1 MKRLRRILLIGLGV
15 LTLAILLFALW
26 LSSAMALRWAV
37 AELTA
42 RTHGAVTV
50 TGAQGTLAG
59 PFTLT
64 GIEVNAGRV
73 HVHADGLTLDWHP
86 LALFGGS
93 VHVTHLRVDGT
104 RVEIGPGTSHEPTSF
119 PLQLPVLP
127 LMPVRVVL
135 EDLRV
140 DGAAVGLPD
149 GEAIAVQRL
158 AFAGR
163 MDNRSVILLRG
174 IDLESDRADLKG
186 GLQLDTRSRYAV
198 TAALDWRWRQAGW
211 APLVGHT
218 ELDGD
223 TASLKL
229 KQTLAA
235 PYDLV
240 LDATFKDLLTAPAW
254 KGGLKASRFAA
265 AAVHPGWPAF
275 TGGARLDFD
284 GDLQHTS
291 FKGSAAADGPGVGR
305 LDAHLDL
312 TLARHRLAVKTL
324 DLAVPKSGT
333 QLMLKGSLDLDSTTR
348 TQLDGSWRNLAW
360 PLDSTDPLRSPA
372 GELHLTGDAAG
383 WELVAGGGLT
393 PAARFDA
400 RATVS
405 RQPGHAWKLDA
416 ALRKLALDLQ
426 LPKPWMQPLLPSGD
440 WLLSAHGDADRA
452 ELDRLSGN
460 WLGGRLNASGSYARA
475 APQRWQTQVKLRG
488 VDPGELAPDWPGKLD
503 AVLDASG
510 DFAAARTLELKLE
523 SLKGTLRG
531 LEARASGS
539 ARLLGKQLQHLD
551 LDADLGKDHAEGSA
565 DLDKGTK
572 LAWKVQAPDLS
583 QAWPELTGS
592 LASIGRFDGGRH
604 YALLQLNLD
613 AEAIAWRQWQLKS
626 LKAQADVRGA
636 GGGNIRV
643 SGDSLQLPGV
653 KVASLAAAVDGTP
666 EKHGFD
672 LDLDSDEGKAHLAG
686 QGAYADAEWHAALS
700 EVKLEPTGA
709 GAWQAQAPW
718 KLVLGQKQVSLAEA
732 CLTQDKARLCGD
744 ADWRPGG
751 WQSHARIT
759 ALPIADLQSLLP
771 VGLTYSGAF
780 DADLAAS
787 GGGAAGTDL
796 NLDAM
801 LTPGAIHNL
810 VKGHPVTLLAYA
822 SGEAHYRLTPKL
834 SNLKLSWRLDDGGH
848 LDVDNRI
855 QRGDKPRLSGRIRGE
870 LNDFDLVPALFPQ
883 VSSATGKLNVD
894 VALSGTPQAP
904 GFSGSADF
912 GGGELRIPRLGLRL
926 SGIQARLTG
935 SGGNLALTG
944 SARSGEGNLALD
956 AKATEDGSAWK
967 LQGTLKGERFRSI
980 DVPEAQVDVSP
991 DISFGVDGRDV
1002 TVDGSVSVP
1011 YARLAPRDLTGTA
1024 QVSSDQVIVG
1034 EDVDSDSGKWRVH
1047 AKIRAALGPDVH
1059 IDGFGLQGNING
1071 EVTAV
1076 DEPGHATTG
1085 SGELSVQDGQYAYY
1099 GQKLDVEVGRLL
1111 FTGGPMADPA
1121 LDVRAV
1127 RRTAP
1132 GALPQNGVQQKV
1144 GVVVRGTLKEPQ
1156 VTLFSDPPLPQGQM
1170 MNYLLF
1176 GSTGLETAG
1185 TNAST
1190 PAAGAANNQANQQ
1203 SFGFQF
1209 GSGRGSG
1216 DVSYQNVTTTGP
1228 NGAVTTTPSLFL
1240 GFYLSPRLYVNYGLG
1255 INSFRV
1261 VYTLGANWLLQAE
1274 SGSASSADIIYTI
1287 EH

>member
-15 LTLAILLFALW
+15 LMLAILLFTVW
-26 LSSAMALRWAV
+26 LSSGMALRWAV

-50 TGAQGTLAG
+50 AETRGTLAG

-64 GIEVNAGRV
+64 GIEVDAGRV
-73 HVHADGLTLDWHP
+73 HAHADSLTLDWHP

-93 VHVTHLRVDGT
+93 VHVTHLNVEGT
-104 RVEIGPGTSHEPTSF
+104 RVEIKPATDRTPTSF
-119 PLQLPVLP
+119 PLRLPELP

-135 EDLRV
+135 EDARV
-140 DGAAVGLPD
+140 DSAALRLPD
-149 GEAIAVQRL
+149 GEPIAVQNL

-174 IDLESDRADLKG
+174 IDLKSDRVDLKG

-198 TAALDWRWRQAGW
+198 MASLDLRWHQPGW

-223 TASLKL
+223 AAALKL

-235 PYDLV
+235 PYDLAFDV
-240 LDATFKDLLTAPAW
+240 SLKDLLTAPAW
-254 KGGLKASRFAA
+254 KGSLKATRFAA

-275 TGGARLDFD
+275 TGGARLEFD
-284 GDLQHTS
+284 GDLQQTTL
-291 FKGSAAADGPGVGR
+291 KGSAGADGPGVGR

-312 TLARHRLAVKTL
+312 TLARRRLVVKML
-324 DLAVPKSGT
+324 DLSVPKSGT
-333 QLMLKGSLDLDSTTR
+333 RLALKGSVDLDSTAR

-360 PLDSTDPLRSPA
+360 PLDGEKPLRSPA
-372 GELHLTGDAAG
+372 GELHLNGDAAG
-383 WELVAGGGLT
+383 WELTTGGELT

-400 RATVS
+400 HATVS
-405 RQPGHAWKLDA
+405 RHAGHAWKLDA
-416 ALRKLALDLQ
+416 ALRKLALDLE
-426 LPKPWMQPLLPSGD
+426 LPQPWMRPLLPSGD
-440 WLLSAHGDADRA
+440 WLLSAHGDMDEAD
-452 ELDRLSGN
+452 LDRLAGN
-460 WLGGRLNASGSYARA
+460 WLGGRLNASGRYTRAEPRYWQAQARL
-475 APQRWQTQVKLRG
+475 QG
-488 VDPGELAPDWPGKLD
+488 VDPGQLLPDWPGKLNAVVD
-503 AVLDASG
+503 ADG
-510 DFAAARTLELKLE
+510 DFAGTRVLELKLE

-531 LEARASGS
+531 VDARASGS
-539 ARLLGKQLQHLD
+539 AKLVSKELQHLD
-551 LDADLGKDHAEGSA
+551 LDADLGKDHAEASA
-565 DLDKGTK
+565 DLGKGTK
-572 LAWKVQAPDLS
+572 LSWKVQASDLS
-583 QAWPELTGS
+583 QAWPELSGS
-592 LASIGRFDGGRH
+592 LASTGRFEGGRH
-604 YALLQLNLD
+604 YALLQLDLD
-613 AEAIAWRQWQLKS
+613 AEAVAWHQWQMKS
-626 LKAQADVRGA
+626 IRAQADVHGA

-643 SGDSLQLPGV
+643 TGDTLVLPGV
-653 KVASLAAAVDGTP
+653 QVASLAAVIDGTP
-666 EKHGFD
+666 QKHGFG
-672 LDLDSDEGKAHLAG
+672 LDLDSGLGKVHLAG
-686 QGAYADAEWHAALS
+686 QGAYADAEWQATLA

-709 GAWQAQAPW
+709 GTWQAPTPW
-718 KLVLGQKQVSLAEA
+718 KLTLGQEQLELPETCLA
-732 CLTQDKARLCGD
+732 QDRARLCGS
-744 ADWRPGG
+744 ADWRAGRG
-751 WQSHARIT
+751 WRGQAHIT
-759 ALPIADLQSLLP
+759 ALPIADLQASLP

-780 DADLAAS
+780 DADLSAS
-787 GGGAAGTDL
+787 GGTGGTNL
-796 NLDAM
+796 GLDAV

-855 QRGDKPRLSGRIRGE
+855 QRGGKQRLSGRIRGE
-870 LNDFDLVPALFPQ
+870 LNDFDLVPALLPQ

-894 VALSGTPQAP
+894 VALAGTPQAP
-904 GFSGSADF
+904 EFSGSAVF

-926 SGIQARLTG
+926 TGIQARLTG
-935 SGGNLALTG
+935 SGEQLALTG
-944 SARSGEGNLALD
+944 SAHSGDGNLTLD
-956 AKATEDGSAWK
+956 ANATEDGSAWK
-967 LQGTLKGERFRSI
+967 LQGTLKGDRFRSI
-980 DVPEAQVDVSP
+980 DVPEAEVDVSP

-1002 TVDGSVSVP
+1002 TVEGSVSVP

-1024 QVSSDQVIVG
+1024 QVSADQVIVG
-1034 EDVDSDSGKWRVH
+1034 EDVDSDAGKWRVH

-1059 IDGFGLQGNING
+1059 IDGFGLQGYVNG
-1071 EVTAV
+1071 EVTAL
-1076 DEPGHATTG
+1076 DEPGHITTG
-1085 SGELSVQDGQYAYY
+1085 SGELTVQDGQYAYY

-1111 FTGGPMADPA
+1111 FNGGPMADPA

-1127 RRTAP
+1127 RKTAP
-1132 GALPQNGVQQKV
+1132 SALPQNGVQQKV
-1144 GVVVRGTLKEPQ
+1144 GVLVRGTLKEPQ

-1190 PAAGAANNQANQQ
+1190 PATGANASQASQQ

-1216 DVSYQNVTTTGP
+1216 DVSYQNVTTSGP
-1228 NGAVTTTPSLFL
+1228 NGSVTTTPSLFL

-1255 INSFRV
+1255 INTFRV
-1261 VYTLGANWLLQAE
+1261 VYTLGSNWLLQAE